1 MTKCCCLT
9 LSYKY
14 TIAVCRAACKHIG
27 QKAAHIFL
35 LLLCVSSGLFTSS
48 TSLLPSSFTMYTLTA
63 AAAAVLNTDHRRV
76 VLYAVIGVIWGW
88 AVAGIAFLPYAVY
101 LLLIGSPW
109 VYLPAGVVSLV
120 GTVLPMVGFDRLFYG
135 KWTVRCCSSSS
146 VMTPCSEPPSI
157 GCSGGAALPVL
168 ARNMYME
175 AHGRAAV
182 HLRHF
187 KFHCSHCH
195 ESMPSLC
202 MASVHSSRK
211 VLPDGTEYI
220 K

>member
-1 MTKCCCLT
+1 MPICGYCMPFCSAACVYHPSALLQLLSRHIRMFHAQLPLSSLALLSAEHGIPNSCCLT
-9 LSYKY
+9 LSYKC

-27 QKAAHIFL
+27 QKAAPIL
-35 LLLCVSSGLFTSS
+35 RLLLCVSSALFTST

-146 VMTPCSEPPSI
+146 VMTP
-157 GCSGGAALPVL
+157 
-168 ARNMYME
+168 
-175 AHGRAAV
+175 
-182 HLRHF
+182 
-187 KFHCSHCH
+187 
-195 ESMPSLC
+195 
-202 MASVHSSRK
+202 
-211 VLPDGTEYI
+211 
-220 K
+220 